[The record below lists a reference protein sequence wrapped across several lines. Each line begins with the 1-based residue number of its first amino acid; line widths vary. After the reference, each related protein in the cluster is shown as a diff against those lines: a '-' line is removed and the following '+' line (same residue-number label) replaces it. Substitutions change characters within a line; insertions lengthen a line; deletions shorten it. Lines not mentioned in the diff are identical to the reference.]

1 MFRLFIQKI
10 LCFVLGARDTG
21 VNITEA
27 QHLDAY
33 ISSGKDNFF
42 KKVNKIIAGSDVLR
56 KQKSGQE
63 RTF

>member
-1 MFRLFIQKI
+1 MY
-10 LCFVLGARDTG
+10 FVLGARDTG

-33 ISSGKDNFF
+33 ISSGKDNFL

-56 KQKSGQE
+56 RKQNRVVKKGLFE
-63 RTF
+63 EMI